1 MSWFGRDCGQVGSV
15 VKSSGALGHP
25 GRCQALS
32 SHGRSRCQV
41 IHFWVRYAVMSLL
54 LLVVK
59 SKSLGRVALVS
70 WFGRDCGQVGS
81 VVKSSG
87 ALDHPGRCE
96 ALSELPPNCRLQ
108 GRELRPARGLS
119 RGPRGNARQLI
130 AHLDTHQLK
139 AELRAVL
146 WGHPHNKMK
155 AEFPPGLNQTGGK
168 FTFI

>member
-41 IHFWVRYAVMSLL
+41 MNFWVRYAVMSLL

-87 ALDHPGRCE
+87 ALGHPGRCE
-96 ALSELPPNCRLQ
+96 ALS
-108 GRELRPARGLS
+108 S
-119 RGPRGNARQLI
+119 RGRSRCQVIHFWVRYAVMSLLLLVVAYAEHHFQNSTRPRFSFCYALLLQSVS
-130 AHLDTHQLK
+130 
-139 AELRAVL
+139 VL
-146 WGHPHNKMK
+146 
-155 AEFPPGLNQTGGK
+155 LNQLHHACW
-168 FTFI
+168 